1 MNLKGIP
8 IITLWQPWAQWVALG
23 WKSVETRT
31 HNRFKGLVG
40 KDILIHAGMSLD
52 SHAYDAAK
60 NFLAHEKMAQTF
72 NQDGDYSDFRNDKVS
87 GKIIAKAHVAHFREL
102 YAETV
107 DESFALIECAT
118 NRWGLFLTNIQP
130 LDPFVPAQGK
140 QGIWYL

>member
-23 WKSVETRT
+23 WKTVETRT

-52 SHAYDAAK
+52 SYAIDAAK
-60 NFLAHEKMAQTF
+60 QYLSPEQLAQTV
-72 NQDGDYSDFRNDKVS
+72 NQDGDYARFRADKVS
-87 GKIIAKAHVAHFREL
+87 GKIIAKAHVLSFREL
-102 YAETV
+102 YGETA
-107 DESFALIECAT
+107 DEMWSLIECRT
-118 NRWGLFLTNIQP
+118 NRFGLFLTNIQP